1 MPAYNGP
8 HMRKIF
14 SKLLF
19 CFVFCCITP
28 AFSQDS
34 TWFRD
39 VTGKLGFGVMHAV
52 AIVGLDV
59 NNDDYPDLITL
70 YGNQSVENKWGL
82 YINRQMPGSN
92 NPRDRVFVDATENSG
107 LLAADRVQDLMSA
120 GDFNNDG
127 NIDIVVNAWFHDS
140 VTRQNNCVPN
150 PDNGSRLRLLLGD
163 GQGHFTLKENSGL
176 EDLGPMSGTGLP
188 TLDFDR
194 DGNLDLYVAT
204 HYNNWCYGVPQQNF
218 LMKGNGD
225 GTFTNVSGPAGIATP
240 ARSLFGANVA
250 DWNNDC
256 HMDILTAPYEAYGY
270 GNLFRNNGNGTFTD
284 VAAAANYN
292 PHFMPGDNGQPMVP
306 WAAMP
311 CDYDNDGD
319 VDFFVLLIHGGTT
332 PAEGRSTIFTSGG
345 AAENYK
351 LTPDLNRI
359 IRKTPKNAHH
369 GDHNGFWSDFNNDG
383 LVDLVVGDAAYAL
396 SPATDGQR
404 MFFCL
409 QDAAHQFTD
418 ITRELGFITGSSVSQ
433 ISDKIRRPSVML
445 PIDYD
450 MDGDDDVFKTAYNSD
465 DSLNFLILRNDVA
478 DKQHYVKIKLVAPPG
493 VNKSCIG
500 ARITVKAGDLKQMR
514 EIYGGQGSWTNQYP
528 FIQNFGIGA
537 RTFIDTIDVRW
548 PDAACS
554 RTIITNIPADQ
565 FIVINEHGLYT
576 QIPSPQ
582 PGLNDFIVYPSP
594 LQGDVLH
601 VQFRDKLRAQ
611 VEVYNASGKKVA
623 KADTDG
629 TRSAYEIPFRDM
641 PPGLYWV
648 RVTGGNSVQGMVKSF
663 LKS

>member
-1 MPAYNGP
+1 
-8 HMRKIF
+8 MRNVF
-14 SKLLF
+14 CALLF
-19 CFVFCCITP
+19 FTSFVFYGITP
-28 AFSQDS
+28 VFSQDS

-39 VTGKLGFGVMHAV
+39 VTAQLGFGVMHAV

-70 YGNQSVENKWGL
+70 YGNQSAEGHWRL
-82 YINRQMPGSN
+82 YINTQAPGSS
-92 NPRDRVFVDATENSG
+92 NPRDRVFMDATDGSG
-107 LLAADRVQDLMSA
+107 LLAPGRVQDLMSA

-140 VTRQNNCVPN
+140 TVQQNVCVTN
-150 PDNGSRLRLLLGD
+150 PDNGSRLHLLLGN
-163 GQGHFTLKENSGL
+163 GQGRFTLKENSGL
-176 EDLGPMSGTGLP
+176 EDLGTMSGTGLP

-225 GTFTNVSGPAGIATP
+225 GTFTNVSQAAGIAHP

-256 HMDILTAPYEAYGY
+256 YMDIITAPYEAYGY

-284 VAAAANYN
+284 VAVTANYN

-319 VDFFVLLIHGGTT
+319 IDFFVLLIHGGTT
-332 PAEGRSTIFTSGG
+332 PAEGRSAIFTSGG
-345 AAENYK
+345 PAGNYK
-351 LTPDLNRI
+351 LTPDNDRI
-359 IRKTPKNAHH
+359 VRKAPKNAHH

-383 LVDLVVGDAAYAL
+383 LVDLVVGDAAYTL
-396 SPATDGQR
+396 SPQTDGQR

-409 QDAAHQFTD
+409 QDSTHRFTD
-418 ITRELGFITGSSVSQ
+418 ITRELGFITGSSVAQ

-450 MDGDDDVFKTAYNSD
+450 MDGDDDIFKTAYNSD
-465 DSLNFLILRNDVA
+465 DSLNFLVVRNDVA
-478 DKQHYVKIKLVAPPG
+478 DQQHYVKIKLIAPPG

-500 ARITVKAGDLKQMR
+500 ARITITAGDLKQMR

-528 FIQNFGIGA
+528 FIQNFGLGGH
-537 RTFIDTIDVRW
+537 TYIDTIDVRW

-554 RTIITNIPADQ
+554 HTIITNIPADQ
-565 FIVINEHGLYT
+565 FIAINEHGLYT
-576 QIPSPQ
+576 QVPDLQ
-582 PGLNDFIVYPSP
+582 EERQDFIVYPNP
-594 LQGDVLH
+594 VRGDVLH
-601 VQFRDKLRAQ
+601 VQFRDNLRGLI
-611 VEVYNASGKKVA
+611 EVYNAFGQKVA
-623 KADTDG
+623 ATKADG
-629 TRSAYEIPFRDM
+629 TRVTYEVFVRDM
-641 PPGLYWV
+641 TPGLYWV
-648 RVTGGNSVQGMVKSF
+648 RVTGNTSVRSMVKSF